1 MATQVQSINKTSS
14 GLCPH
19 GLPPSTC
26 PICSKMGGSGGS
38 RPGERAQKPGEMSY
52 DECLRMGAL
61 IRSRL
66 ATQKHKQDLQNQL
79 EALRAF
85 ESAISK
91 LKNNLKT
98 FIEQMSNNVITK
110 PIAFA
115 TKNIAIPILKIF
127 QNIPQLIQNIS
138 NFIQNLKIEIQDKL
152 NAIFGEIKNFIQ
164 KKVSDI
170 VSALKNKLKNLFKIF
185 KKNNSDN
192 EDSRVDDDK
201 KIFNFKNILKKFIRK
216 KKEKDD
222 KHSKDK

>member
-1 MATQVQSINKTSS
+1 MATQVQNINKTSA

-19 GLPPSTC
+19 GLPPSAC
-26 PICSKMGGSGGS
+26 PICSKMGSGGGT
-38 RPGERAQKPGEMSY
+38 RPGERAQRPGEMSY
-52 DECLRMGAL
+52 DECLRMGAI

-66 ATQKHKQDLQNQL
+66 LAQKEQRLQNQL

-91 LKNNLKT
+91 LKNNLQK
-98 FIEQMSNNVITK
+98 FIERMSNNIITK
-110 PIAFA
+110 PIAFVA
-115 TKNIAIPILKIF
+115 KNFAMPFLKFI
-127 QNIPQLIQNIS
+127 QNIPQIIQNIS
-138 NFIQNLKIEIQDKL
+138 KFIQNLKIDIQDKL

-185 KKNNSDN
+185 KKNNSDD
-192 EDSRVDDDK
+192 EDTKIDDDK
-201 KIFNFKNILKKFIRK
+201 KIFNLKNILRKIIRK

-222 KHSKDK
+222 KHSKDQ